1 MGEIDLEKKIRKVT
15 GYDIELI
22 YGIEERAFPDY
33 CWIKGHISSEL
44 ETSSIKKTL
53 VIELVNAIIDFTL
66 FRKFGNKVNV
76 LKKMAINSFFD
87 IKVMVKYLF

>member
-1 MGEIDLEKKIRKVT
+1 MKKKIRKVT

-22 YGIEERAFPDY
+22 YGNEERAFSDY

-66 FRKFGNKVNV
+66 FRKFGNMVNV
-76 LKKMAINSFFD
+76 SKKMAINSSFD

>member
-1 MGEIDLEKKIRKVT
+1 MEKKIRKVT

-22 YGIEERAFPDY
+22 YGIEERAFPEY

-53 VIELVNAIIDFTL
+53 VIELVNAIIGFTL

-76 LKKMAINSFFD
+76 LKMAINSFFH